1 MNTSMKS
8 AFAGKQLGAPA
19 NGSRVNMLFKKAEKA
34 VKKAT
39 PSTQTVKRAPKQL
52 KKTVKKAAQ
61 KAPVPSRKPPSSSG
75 GRGARDEGLWLPNTS
90 RPAWLDGSLP
100 GDRGFDPLG
109 LAKPAEYLQVDLDSL
124 DQNKAVNKAGSIIGK
139 FSPTSDSVSTD
150 SLQPYS
156 EVFGLQRFRETEL
169 IHGRWAMLAT
179 LGVVVAEATTGV
191 AWQDAGKVELDGA
204 SYLGLQLP
212 FTVSQLTIIEVL
224 LVGGAE
230 IYRNSELDL
239 QKRQYPGGLFDPLGL
254 ASGSDERAFNLK
266 TAELKHGRLA
276 MVAFLGFGVQALTQ
290 GEGALGSLAK
300 FATSFDAGEKLVEAV
315 EGAIN

>member
-1 MNTSMKS
+1 MNTMKT
-8 AFAGKQLGAPA
+8 FAGQQLQAPT
-19 NGSRVNMLFKKAEKA
+19 NGSRVNMLFKRAEKQVKRAAPSTTTIRKAPQKAKKA

-39 PSTQTVKRAPKQL
+39 KSV
-52 KKTVKKAAQ
+52 
-61 KAPVPSRKPPSSSG
+61 PVPSRKPG
-75 GRGARDEGLWLPNTS
+75 GGGGKGARNEGLWLPNTE

-109 LAKPAEYLQVDLDSL
+109 LAKPTEYLQVDIDEL

-139 FSPTSDSVSTD
+139 FNPVPDAVSTD

-156 EVFGLQRFRETEL
+156 EVFGLNRFRETEL

-204 SYLGLQLP
+204 SYLGLGLP
-212 FTVSQLTIIEVL
+212 FTVTQLTIIEVL

-230 IYRNSELDL
+230 IYRNTE
-239 QKRQYPGGLFDPLGL
+239 QNIERRQYPGGPFDPLGL
-254 ASGSDERAFNLK
+254 ASGSDDRAFNLK

-276 MVAFLGFGVQALTQ
+276 MIAFLGFGVQALTQ

-300 FATSFDAGEKLVEAV
+300 FSTSFEPIEAVVEAV
-315 EGAIN
+315 EAATQ

>member
-1 MNTSMKS
+1 MNTMQS
-8 AFAGKQLGAPA
+8 FAGQQLKAPT
-19 NGSRVNMLFKKAEKA
+19 NGSRVNMLFKRAEKA
-34 VKKAT
+34 AKKAAPSTQTIRKAPQKAKKVVKKAT
-39 PSTQTVKRAPKQL
+39 KSV
-52 KKTVKKAAQ
+52 
-61 KAPVPSRKPPSSSG
+61 PVPSRKPNPSRG
-75 GRGARDEGLWLPNTS
+75 GKGATNEGLWLPNTT
-90 RPAWLDGSLP
+90 RPDWLDGSLP

-109 LAKPAEYLQVDLDSL
+109 LAKPTEYLQVDIDQL
-124 DQNKAVNKAGSIIGK
+124 DQNKAVNKAGGIIGK
-139 FSPTSDSVSTD
+139 FNPVVDNVSTD

-156 EVFGLQRFRETEL
+156 EVFGLNRFRETEL

-204 SYLGLQLP
+204 SYLGFGLP
-212 FTVSQLTIIEVL
+212 FTVTQLTIIEVL

-230 IYRNSELDL
+230 IYRNTE
-239 QKRQYPGGLFDPLGL
+239 QNIERRQYPGGVFDPLGL

-276 MVAFLGFGVQALTQ
+276 MIAFLGFGVQALTQ

-300 FATSFDAGEKLVEAV
+300 FSTSFEGVESVVEAV
-315 EGAIN
+315 EAATGN